1 QSPTSRRTSSR
12 SREDASFRE
21 SSKSA
26 SRRPGVAMQ
35 PLSDV
40 LSAALSTTAPDF
52 LCPFHWDGVEPAG
65 RRPAGAARVGRGR
78 GVAHKTAAS
87 SGRPS
92 GPARRPPRR
101 VRPSEPW
108 CLAQAP
114 DPEGG
119 TMLTWDDLRS
129 IDAISDPLGVLS
141 VYADRPEDRSGRLV
155 RAVSIAGELRRLDAD
170 LAAGGDDE
178 RVAAER
184 RCVHRLGPAL
194 VRLLE
199 GRAPGRAL

>member
-1 QSPTSRRTSSR
+1 
-12 SREDASFRE
+12 
-21 SSKSA
+21 
-26 SRRPGVAMQ
+26 MQ
-35 PLSDV
+35 ALSDV
-40 LSAALSTTAPDF
+40 LSAALSTTAPNF

-129 IDAISDPLGVLS
+129 IDAISDPLGQ
-141 VYADRPEDRSGRLV
+141 DRLV
-155 RAVSIAGELRRLDAD
+155 ALEDGAQARAHRDPHVAELR
-170 LAAGGDDE
+170 G
-178 RVAAER
+178 
-184 RCVHRLGPAL
+184 HR
-194 VRLLE
+194 
-199 GRAPGRAL
+199 